1 MTNDIRCSCA
11 PTRPHRCHST
21 TTSLIGHN
29 RATTTIAD
37 FDVGTN
43 RPDMHPRSSNWTPR
57 RGTIAEAP
65 AATQLRKEEVAASR
79 RRDTPD
85 CSPAGVRR
93 PASMSGRE
101 GSRRSPGKSQRGG
114 RQKSP
119 TSSPNSLLIFLPQH
133 GKRGVA
139 PSKASHPTRGAAR
152 RGALKGRRGTG
163 SGVLLLLLPFFPS
176 SCE

>member
-1 MTNDIRCSCA
+1 MISAA
-11 PTRPHRCHST
+11 PVHPPGPRRCHST
-21 TTSLIGHN
+21 TTSLIRHN

-119 TSSPNSLLIFLPQH
+119 TSSPNSLLIFPPQH